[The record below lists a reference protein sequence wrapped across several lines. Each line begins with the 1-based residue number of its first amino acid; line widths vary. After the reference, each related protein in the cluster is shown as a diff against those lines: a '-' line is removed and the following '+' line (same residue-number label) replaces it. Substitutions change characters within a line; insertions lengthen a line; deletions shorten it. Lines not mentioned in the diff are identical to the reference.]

1 MCNVVYKIAFK
12 MLANRLKKIL
22 PELVYEEQSAF
33 VHGRLTNNVITAY
46 VCLHFMKSEKS
57 KNNSHCALKPDMQK
71 AYESIERIYLEE
83 RSYFSLYLCSSR
95 RRFTLLAEA
104 SYAFRGDEG
113 HLGCPNGA
121 KG

>member
-1 MCNVVYKIAFK
+1 

-57 KNNSHCALKPDMQK
+57 KNNSHCPQ
-71 AYESIERIYLEE
+71 SRT
-83 RSYFSLYLCSSR
+83 CR
-95 RRFTLLAEA
+95 RRMKVLSGFILKRDPISPYIFVLAAEGLPCLLKHPMRSGEM
-104 SYAFRGDEG
+104 
-113 HLGCPNGA
+113 
-121 KG
+121 KGI